1 MRDSISMKNR
11 MITKSNISKFN
22 KTFKSCP
29 TCKISRNALTRTQI
43 NDIAMDWDVFRMVDH
58 TYSDVVSN
66 EMKKVTNQKASGRCW
81 GFAGLNLMRISLAE
95 KYNLGKFEFSQ
106 NYFMFFDKLEKSNY
120 FLENILKTLDESYD
134 SRLMMHLLHSPV
146 QDGGQWDMFVNLIE
160 KYGVVPQSVMAESF
174 QSSQSR
180 MMNQFLTRKLRE
192 FAWTLREM
200 NDKGKKLS
208 DLRKEKVEMM
218 STIYSM
224 LCVCLGNP
232 PEKFDWQTRDKK
244 NKFIRLTDLTP
255 VDFYRK
261 HSNIDLKDKVCLIQ
275 APMSNKKMNELYTVD
290 FLGNII
296 GGQIIKYANVEI
308 EDIKR
313 AAIKSIKNNESI
325 WFGCDV
331 GKMFHR
337 DLGLMDMDLYD
348 YESLFGTEFS
358 MNKATRLEYGDSQMT
373 HAMLF
378 TGVDLVKGK
387 PRRWRVENSWGIKGG
402 DKGYYLMTDKWFNE
416 YNYEIVVDKQYLPKR
431 ILDLFDREPVKLAP
445 WDPMGALAL

>member
-1 MRDSISMKNR
+1 MRDSISK
-11 MITKSNISKFN
+11 TNISKFN
-22 KTFKSCP
+22 KDFKNCP

-43 NDIAMDWDVFRMVDH
+43 NDIAMDWDAFRMVDH
-58 TYSDVVSN
+58 TYSDVVNN

-95 KYNLGKFEFSQ
+95 KYNLGNFEFSQ

-160 KYGVVPQSVMAESF
+160 KYGAVPQSVMAESF

-192 FAWTLREM
+192 FAWVLREM
-200 NDKGKKLS
+200 NNKGKKLS
-208 DLRKEKVEMM
+208 DLRKEKERMM
-218 STIYSM
+218 SVIYSM

-232 PEKFDWQTRDKK
+232 PDKFDWQTRDKK

-255 VDFYRK
+255 VDFYKK
-261 HSNIDLKDKVCLIQ
+261 HSNVDLKDKVCLIH

-290 FLGNII
+290 FLGNVV

-337 DLGLMDMDLYD
+337 NLGLMDMDLYD
-348 YESLFGTEFS
+348 YEAVFGTEFPMS
-358 MNKATRLEYGDSQMT
+358 KATRLEYGDSQMT

-378 TGVDLVKGK
+378 TGVDLVSGK
-387 PRRWRVENSWGIKGG
+387 PRRWRVENSWGVKGG
-402 DKGYYLMTDKWFNE
+402 DKGYYLMTDKWFDE
-416 YNYEIVVDKQYLPKR
+416 YNYEIVVDKKYLPKR
-431 ILDLFDREPVKLAP
+431 ILELFEKEPVKLAP
-445 WDPMGALAL
+445 WDPMGALAI

>member
-1 MRDSISMKNR
+1 MRDSIS
-11 MITKSNISKFN
+11 KSNISKFN
-22 KTFKSCP
+22 KDFKNCP

-43 NDIAMDWDVFRMVDH
+43 NDIAMDWDAFRMIDH
-58 TYSDVVSN
+58 TYSDVVNN

-81 GFAGLNLMRISLAE
+81 GFAGLNLMRISLSE
-95 KYNLGKFEFSQ
+95 KYNLGNFEFSQ

-134 SRLMMHLLHSPV
+134 SRLMMHLLDSPV

-192 FAWTLREM
+192 FAWKLREM
-200 NDKGKKLS
+200 NSKGKKLA
-208 DLRKEKVEMM
+208 DLRKEKEKMM
-218 STIYSM
+218 SVIYSM

-232 PEKFDWQTRDKK
+232 PDKFDWQTRDKK

-255 VDFYRK
+255 IDFYKK
-261 HSNIDLKDKVCLIQ
+261 HSNVDLKDKVCLIH

-290 FLGNII
+290 FLGNVV

-348 YESLFGTEFS
+348 YEAVFGTEFPMS
-358 MNKATRLEYGDSQMT
+358 KATRLEYGDSQMT

-378 TGVDLVKGK
+378 TGVDIVNGK
-387 PRRWRVENSWGIKGG
+387 PRRWRVENSWGVKGG
-402 DKGYYLMTDKWFNE
+402 DKGYYLMTDKWFDE
-416 YNYEIVVDKQYLPKR
+416 YNYEIVVDKKYLPKR
-431 ILDLFDREPVKLAP
+431 ILELFEKEPIKLAP
-445 WDPMGALAL
+445 WDPMGALAI